1 MQGMEKPAVS
11 EKAARGAQVTSRAR
25 HQRHQRR
32 QQRQEP
38 FARVAP
44 ILGAALLIGAGGGF
58 ALATVL
64 TVTRSLRI
72 PGGVWWAALAQAHGH
87 LQLYGWAGL
96 FVLGVAFH
104 FLPRLRGAGL
114 AFASALPWLLA
125 TLVTGIVLRGVS
137 QPLLAASGQGI
148 WRVALVGSGLLE
160 LLAYVGLLGIIIT
173 TAIQGPSFSSRP
185 ALQKVVP
192 FLAGIFASLALAAL
206 INLVNVLHASAG
218 QPAGLVPAAD
228 DALNVSLGLLGFL
241 VPMAL
246 AMSAQTLPMYAG
258 LEPFPRVL
266 FWPLAI
272 AYFGGLALALVG
284 VAVGAGWLA
293 GLGTALVGALLLI
306 FVGLFMRLMRT
317 RGKLPQRVSQL
328 APQPEAAAHHY
339 RVQVSGER
347 ANFGPFVALVGS
359 AYTWAIVGGALLV
372 IDGVARLLGADAP
385 FSPDAARH
393 SLALGFIALLIC
405 GIAPRMVPG
414 FSGGHIWSAKLVTAT
429 LWLGNSAAILRVG
442 ALLVA
447 PLLTALG
454 SAGALLDALLFGLSG
469 PLGLALAICLAV
481 NLWPALFP
489 TKAPTSA

>member
-1 MQGMEKPAVS
+1 MQGMEKPAVT
-11 EKAARGAQVTSRAR
+11 EQAAGGSMTHRQ
-25 HQRHQRR
+25 R
-32 QQRQEP
+32 QQRRQEP
-38 FARVAP
+38 FSRVAP

-58 ALATVL
+58 VLATVL
-64 TVTRSLRI
+64 TVTRALRI

-96 FVLGVAFH
+96 FVLGVALH

-114 AFASALPWLLA
+114 AFASTIPWLLA
-125 TLVTGIVLRGVS
+125 TLATGVVLRGIS
-137 QPLLAASGQGI
+137 QPLLAASGQAV

-160 LLAYVGLLGIIIT
+160 MAAYGGLLGIVIT
-173 TAIQGPSFSSRP
+173 TAIQGPAFSTRP
-185 ALQKVVP
+185 ALLKVVP
-192 FLAGIFASLALAAL
+192 FLAGVFASLGLAAV
-206 INLVNVLHASAG
+206 INLINVLHASGG
-218 QPAGLVPAAD
+218 QPAGLVPATD

-258 LEPFPRVL
+258 LEPFPRTL

-284 VAVGAGWLA
+284 IAGGMGWLA
-293 GLGTALVGALLLI
+293 GLGTTLVGVVLLV

-317 RGKLPQRVSQL
+317 RGKLPRRVSQL
-328 APQPEAAAHHY
+328 APQPDAAVRHY

-347 ANFGPFVALVGS
+347 TNFGPFVALVAS
-359 AYTWAIVGGALLV
+359 AYTWAILGGVLLV
-372 IDGVARLLGADAP
+372 IDGVARLLGVDAP

-414 FSGGHIWSAKLVTAT
+414 FSGGHIRSAKLVTAT
-429 LWLGNSAAILRVG
+429 LWLGNGAAILRVG

-447 PLLTALG
+447 PLLNGLG
-454 SAGALLDALLFGLSG
+454 SAGAFLDAVLFGLSG

-489 TKAPTSA
+489 AKVGAPA